1 MLRLRGTGGKALT
14 RVGMVKG
21 PSETWCGAGPMLRCW
36 LSPGGPSSTISWG
49 QGSAR

>member
-21 PSETWCGAGPMLRCW
+21 PSETRCGAGPHAALLAIPRRSQ
-36 LSPGGPSSTISWG
+36 LHH
-49 QGSAR
+49 